1 MFIIDSRDMI
11 FIPMFVWKISP
22 EEHKLSNID
31 EWKEM
36 RLTKTEKVIHDCNGN
51 QKYIF
56 GDANHVIVYI
66 RDGYLIV
73 ICVINLIALK
83 L

>member
-11 FIPMFVWKISP
+11 FIPMFVWMISP

-36 RLTKTEKVIHDCNGN
+36 RLTKKELVMQEEFHDCNGN
-51 QKYIF
+51 EKYIF
-56 GDANHVIVYI
+56 GGKFLVLLMARIINILEYI
-66 RDGYLIV
+66 
-73 ICVINLIALK
+73 
-83 L
+83 